1 MPLFSVVICTYNRSA
16 QLDGA
21 LRSVLAQD
29 ICDDELLVVDDG
41 SSDDTA
47 DVVAAFDSP
56 HVRHVRRPNGGLSA
70 ARSSTDM
77 FGGAPYILDR
87 HHRQLARSPQVLA
100 DDHAVAAVSA
110 FQVGAGQ

>member
-29 ICDDELLVVDDG
+29 MCDDELLVVDDG

-56 HVRHVRRPNGGLSA
+56 HVRLVQRPNGGLSA

-87 HHRQLARSPQVLA
+87 HHRQLARSPHVLA

-110 FQVGAGQ
+110 FRVGAGQ